1 MTKGIR
7 RQGRELAL
15 KIIYSFPDQQRDI
28 SVILDEFW
36 TNFRFR
42 DDLLGEAVEDDAE
55 GQPPELVRQ
64 FAERIASGTYQ
75 QLSAIDEKLR
85 DSSRNWSLDRMSRV
99 DLALLR
105 MGAYELLFCAD
116 VPTSVAINEAI
127 EIGKRYGTR
136 ETPGF
141 INGILDRIGR
151 DRSGGT

>member
-1 MTKGIR
+1 MTQGIR

-42 DDLLGEAVEDDAE
+42 DDLLGEAVEDDAA
-55 GQPPELVRQ
+55 GQPPEQVRQ
-64 FAERIASGTYQ
+64 FAESIASGTYQ
-75 QLSAIDEKLR
+75 QLAVIDEKLR

-141 INGILDRIGR
+141 INGILDRIGK

>member
-28 SVILDEFW
+28 GVILDEFW

-42 DDLLGEAVEDDAE
+42 DDLLGETVEDDAE
-55 GQPPELVRQ
+55 GQPSEQVRQ
-64 FAERIASGTYQ
+64 FAEAIASGTYQ
-75 QLSAIDEKLR
+75 QLSFIDERLR

-141 INGILDRIGR
+141 INGILDRIGK
-151 DRSGGT
+151 DRSGEI

>member
-1 MTKGIR
+1 MTQGIR

-42 DDLLGEAVEDDAE
+42 DDLLGEAVEDDAA
-55 GQPPELVRQ
+55 GQPSGQVRQ
-64 FAERIASGTYQ
+64 FAESIASGTYQ
-75 QLSAIDEKLR
+75 QLSVIDEKLR

-141 INGILDRIGR
+141 INGILDRIGK